1 MDKTRALRGLEAV
14 FKEVE
19 PRKPT
24 FSPRVLDADE
34 EEEEAA
40 AKEEGAKER
49 GVKEGAAKEEGA
61 K

>member
-40 AKEEGAKER
+40 AKEEGAKD
-49 GVKEGAAKEEGA
+49 VAAMTDNLQVCDK
-61 K
+61 